1 MCKSVKF
8 LFILSISSIQV
19 SLSQSLSFD
28 SLSLS
33 NNSSVKNTIKY
44 FNDTL
49 KTNLNLYN
57 GIEHPGY
64 FRTIKGSAYLGS
76 EEMTEGRLNY
86 DDVWYSVP
94 MLYDLHAE
102 RVVIMHF
109 NKFYKISLINEKVRE
124 FILHGHLFRNFPI
137 TESRQIA
144 PNGLCEVLYEGDS
157 ISVYARKRKL
167 LNERSTS
174 QGLERDFVNS
184 NQYYMKVEGAYHVVK
199 SKGDMFALMG
209 NKKKDV
215 VAELRKKKIK
225 FRKNTEEALITASK
239 VYEKI

>member
-1 MCKSVKF
+1 MHIFSKF
-8 LFILSISSIQV
+8 LLFFTLFSTQV
-19 SLSQSLSFD
+19 VLSQSISADAEFHRR
-28 SLSLS
+28 SLS
-33 NNSSVKNTIKY
+33 NSLNYLT
-44 FNDTL
+44 DTL

-64 FRTIKGSAYLGS
+64 FRSIKGSAYLGS

-86 DDVWYSVP
+86 DDVWYSIP

-124 FILHGHLFRNFPI
+124 FILHSHLFRNFPI
-137 TESRQIA
+137 TESGQIA
-144 PNGLCEVLYEGDS
+144 PNGLCEVLYEGES

-209 NKKKDV
+209 SKKREV
-215 VAELRKKKIK
+215 IAELRRKKIK